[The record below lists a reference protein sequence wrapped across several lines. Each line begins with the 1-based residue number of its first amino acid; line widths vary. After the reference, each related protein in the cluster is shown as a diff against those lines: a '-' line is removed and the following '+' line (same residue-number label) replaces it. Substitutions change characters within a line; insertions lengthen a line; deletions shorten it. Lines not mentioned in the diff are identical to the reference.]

1 MEEIRIFIS
10 HKKEDSN
17 KAKAVYEYIKNN
29 WKFDAYLD
37 EFDKQ
42 INYHNVVERIVKNL
56 RDSTHLLVI
65 FSEHTINSMWV
76 PFELGVSYER
86 GQGIGVLIWPDETNL
101 PYNLPEYLDEFPK
114 LSCNRKYHYDKCYID
129 DLDKYLEE
137 IKEIPNKIILE
148 ESLKFEAD
156 EFGFT
161 KRASE
166 INYAAEFIRRL
177 KEKLG
182 QR

>member
-10 HKKEDSN
+10 HKKEDSD

-29 WKFDAYLD
+29 WEFDAYLD
-37 EFDKQ
+37 EFDKN
-42 INYHNVVERIVKNL
+42 INRHNVVERIVKNL

-86 GQGIGVLIWPDETNL
+86 EQGIGVLIWPDGMNIN
-101 PYNLPEYLDEFPK
+101 YKLPEYLDEFPK
-114 LSCNRKYHYDKCYID
+114 LSCHKKYYSDKCYTN

-137 IKEIPNKIILE
+137 IKEIPNKIVLE
-148 ESLKFEAD
+148 DSLGYGAE

-166 INYAAEFIRRL
+166 INYSAEFIRRL

-182 QR
+182 Q